1 MKRDN
6 RGLTLIELVI
16 AIAMTA
22 VVLLMVTYL
31 LEQGSRYFKNSKEEL
46 ELQKEAQMTMSQL
59 NQMVLNARE
68 LTLDTQ
74 ADKTVLKLF
83 MTGEEQEE
91 IEVSFVDGELLL
103 SKKKNGSI
111 VYTDRL
117 LARKVAGFFVTLPTE
132 ESNTV
137 QIELTFAWN
146 KKQYR
151 TVQSVALRNRRKAE

>member
-74 ADKTVLKLF
+74 ADKTILKLF